1 MSADEDNDLPS
12 VKTLLQVLNTQGFS
26 VHNEYIDIYIF
37 FFIYIYILFLIVHW
51 LFQAAWEKVEQS
63 LVELSQTRCRVQQLQ
78 HQLQTLRREAE
89 LEVSATT
96 EDLHNDTLAP

>member
-26 VHNEYIDIYIF
+26 VREYIVF
-37 FFIYIYILFLIVHW
+37 FFVFYLIYPFFLIAHW

-63 LVELSQTRCRVQQLQ
+63 LVELSQTRFRVQQLQ

-89 LEVSATT
+89 LEASATT
-96 EDLHNDTLAP
+96 EDLHNHTLAL